1 MHLYRN
7 PLLWEGYWLCLMVEN
22 SGFKI
27 NVSSLTFQVNQII
40 GQLICVPLAAQLFNK
55 NESSP
60 ISFLYIS
67 TSLEV

>member
-1 MHLYRN
+1 
-7 PLLWEGYWLCLMVEN
+7 MVEN

-67 TSLEV
+67 TSLEVWNCNFGYHCFLTDTQK